1 MKKKIPLAMM
11 EKKKKGMM
19 KFAMMT
25 KTSSPKKKVYIYFKF
40 IQ

>member
-25 KTSSPKKKVYIYFKF
+25 KTSSPKKKSVYIF
-40 IQ
+40 